1 MMNNSG
7 VAVKKLITNYQLPI
21 THLWVVHDD
30 LDLLLGKIK
39 IVQGRGAAGHKGVE
53 SIIKELEINKF
64 VRFRLGIGRPE
75 HEFSEQEAEAFVL
88 SPFRKEERSKA
99 KRLVKNAVKAIKIA
113 QDHGLARAMNQFN

>member
-21 THLWVVHDD
+21 THLW
-30 LDLLLGKIK
+30 
-39 IVQGRGAAGHKGVE
+39 
-53 SIIKELEINKF
+53 
-64 VRFRLGIGRPE
+64 GIGRPE